1 MADNSDNF
9 RQELLKLGI
18 ISYREQD
25 TLLSIAKRCAATIG
39 VPMGAAGALMGMKAG
54 TVVVPGVGTLSGS
67 LVGFLAGL
75 SAGTMMCTAAN
86 MTHRK
91 EMRRLLDN

>member
-1 MADNSDNF
+1 M
-9 RQELLKLGI
+9 
-18 ISYREQD
+18 
-25 TLLSIAKRCAATIG
+25 SIARRCAVTIG
-39 VPMGAAGALMGMKAG
+39 VPTGAAGALMGMKAG

-67 LVGFLAGL
+67 LAGFLAGL

-86 MTHRK
+86 MAHRK